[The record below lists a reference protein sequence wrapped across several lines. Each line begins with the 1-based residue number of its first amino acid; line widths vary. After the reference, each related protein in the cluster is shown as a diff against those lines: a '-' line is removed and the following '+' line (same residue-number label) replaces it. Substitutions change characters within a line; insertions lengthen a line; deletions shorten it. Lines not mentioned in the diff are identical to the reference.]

1 MCDNQGHLL
10 VEIKNAKCTTGIY
23 FKWLIFTIEMY
34 YHISFIQVFWC
45 EHSLSLFMSKN
56 KCNSSYYTIT
66 LVVQI
71 FISSYFYINSLHCKL
86 INTISTTL

>member
-34 YHISFIQVFWC
+34 YHIS
-45 EHSLSLFMSKN
+45 L
-56 KCNSSYYTIT
+56 
-66 LVVQI
+66 
-71 FISSYFYINSLHCKL
+71 
-86 INTISTTL
+86 